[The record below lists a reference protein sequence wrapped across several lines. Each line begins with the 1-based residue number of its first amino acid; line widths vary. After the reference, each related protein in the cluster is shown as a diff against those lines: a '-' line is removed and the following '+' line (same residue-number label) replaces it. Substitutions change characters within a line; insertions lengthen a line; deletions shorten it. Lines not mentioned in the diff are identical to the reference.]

1 MKEIITVKG
10 KIRPDTLGF
19 CQCHE
24 HIALSKGQS
33 YEINPALCID
43 DEKKSLEEVIRYKDN
58 GGSSLI
64 DAQPCG
70 CNRMAEVLQRISKKT
85 GVHIIASTG
94 FHKLCFYQKDHWIH
108 SVSQGDMEEIMM
120 RELTEG
126 MFTDADRSWPGKQ
139 CGARAGII
147 KTAFDTE
154 ELSPCYK
161 KLFQAAAAVSERT
174 GRILMIHV
182 EQRANP
188 VLLLKF
194 LLDFGMNA
202 GNLVFCHM
210 DRACENIEMHKY
222 ILKYG
227 AYLEFDTIGRFKYHS
242 DEREIEI
249 IRPLLD
255 AGYEKQLLYS
265 LDTTRARL
273 KTYDKD
279 AIGLDYI
286 LTTFNDKL
294 KRAGIS
300 DQTIREISVE
310 NPVRML
316 TL

>member
-120 RELTEG
+120 R
-126 MFTDADRSWPGKQ
+126 
-139 CGARAGII
+139 
-147 KTAFDTE
+147 
-154 ELSPCYK
+154 
-161 KLFQAAAAVSERT
+161 
-174 GRILMIHV
+174 
-182 EQRANP
+182 
-188 VLLLKF
+188 
-194 LLDFGMNA
+194 
-202 GNLVFCHM
+202 
-210 DRACENIEMHKY
+210 
-222 ILKYG
+222 
-227 AYLEFDTIGRFKYHS
+227 
-242 DEREIEI
+242 
-249 IRPLLD
+249 
-255 AGYEKQLLYS
+255 
-265 LDTTRARL
+265 
-273 KTYDKD
+273 
-279 AIGLDYI
+279 
-286 LTTFNDKL
+286 
-294 KRAGIS
+294 
-300 DQTIREISVE
+300 
-310 NPVRML
+310 
-316 TL
+316 